1 MLGCLF
7 ISFVQWM
14 LNSSTYFHFILQKK
28 MCSIFF
34 LSVRSVGLDNSNPR
48 WHLAQGWNPKDP
60 SIMENIVWIFFNI
73 LVMYRCFYLRFGV
86 NYYLWFFIYGW
97 EIYLSYN
104 FFSFQYFI
112 FVYYIAKTHF
122 HLCFMLVNTF
132 EFHKVFT
139 LSN

>member
-34 LSVRSVGLDNSNPR
+34 SSVRSIGLDNSDPR

-86 NYYLWFFIYGW
+86 NYYLCFFIYGW

-104 FFSFQYFI
+104 FFFFSIFYFCLLHS
-112 FVYYIAKTHF
+112 K
-122 HLCFMLVNTF
+122 NTF
-132 EFHKVFT
+132 SFVLHA
-139 LSN
+139 SQHIWIP